1 VDSAFQRTVLKV
13 DNVVLAEVE
22 ADDELYRKYAAAGL
36 TVAKIGDVK
45 KVRNLRGAVTDG
57 ANLGLAL
64 DKDLRLNANQAII
77 ADLPTEI
84 RK

>member
-1 VDSAFQRTVLKV
+1 MGEIG
-13 DNVVLAEVE
+13 NEE
-22 ADDELYRKYAAAGL
+22 EM
-36 TVAKIGDVK
+36 VAKIGDVK

-84 RK
+84 RS